1 MKKSAKSIV
10 QSMIDAFVVFA
21 VGFYQSVVPSM
32 IDAFVVF
39 AVGFFFS
46 VQVDNNW
53 SKSALLRIFIQKKFQ
68 KDHFRARTKW

>member
-32 IDAFVVF
+32 I
-39 AVGFFFS
+39 
-46 VQVDNNW
+46 
-53 SKSALLRIFIQKKFQ
+53 KSALLHVIE
-68 KDHFRARTKW
+68 

>member
-1 MKKSAKSIV
+1 MIV
-10 QSMIDAFVVFA
+10 AFVVFA

-32 IDAFVVF
+32 INAFVVF

-53 SKSALLRIFIQKKFQ
+53 SKSALLHVIE
-68 KDHFRARTKW
+68 

>member
-46 VQVDNNW
+46 VQVDNSW
-53 SKSALLRIFIQKKFQ
+53 AKSALLHVIE
-68 KDHFRARTKW
+68 